1 MLTEKTIIDKIELV
15 ENAVQI
21 RHKNIIEKDGVEIAS
36 TFHREVVMKE
46 NDTSHLPLK
55 IQKICALWLGTEE

>member
-15 ENAVQI
+15 EGAVQI
-21 RHKNIIEKDGVEIAS
+21 RHKNIIERDGVEIAS

-46 NDTSHLPLK
+46 SDTSHLPLK
-55 IQKICALWLGTEE
+55 IQKICELWLND

>member
-1 MLTEKTIIDKIELV
+1 MLTETSIIDKIELV

-36 TFHREVVMKE
+36 TFHREVVTKE
-46 NDTSHLPLK
+46 NDTIHLPLK
-55 IQKICALWLGTEE
+55 IQKICELWLND

>member
-1 MLTEKTIIDKIELV
+1 MLTEKSIIDKIELV

-36 TFHREVVMKE
+36 TFHREVVTK
-46 NDTSHLPLK
+46 DSDVKHLDK
-55 IQKICALWLGTEE
+55 KTQAICKLWLKG

>member
-1 MLTEKTIIDKIELV
+1 MLTEKTFIDKIELV

-36 TFHREVVMKE
+36 TFYREVVTTDSDVK
-46 NDTSHLPLK
+46 HLDK
-55 IQKICALWLGTEE
+55 KTQAICKLWLKG

>member
-1 MLTEKTIIDKIELV
+1 MLKDKSIIDKIELV

-36 TFHREVVMKE
+36 TFHREVVTNE
-46 NDTSHLPLK
+46 WNHLPDK
-55 IQKICALWLGTEE
+55 IQRICELWIGTEGT

>member
-36 TFHREVVMKE
+36 TFHREFVTKNSDMK
-46 NDTSHLPLK
+46 HLPLR
-55 IQKICALWLGTEE
+55 IQKICELWLGN

>member
-1 MLTEKTIIDKIELV
+1 MLTEKSVIDKIELV

-36 TFHREVVMKE
+36 TFHREVVTKE
-46 NDTSHLPLK
+46 SNTSHLPLK
-55 IQKICALWLGTEE
+55 IQKICELWLGN

>member
-1 MLTEKTIIDKIELV
+1 MLTEKSIIDKVELV

-36 TFHREVVMKE
+36 TFHREVVTKE

-55 IQKICALWLGTEE
+55 IQKICELWLND

>member
-15 ENAVQI
+15 ESAVQI

-36 TFHREVVMKE
+36 TFHREVVTKE
-46 NDTSHLPLK
+46 NDTSNLPLK
-55 IQKICALWLGTEE
+55 IQKICELWLEN

>member
-1 MLTEKTIIDKIELV
+1 MYNETKQIDRIELV

-36 TFHREVVMKE
+36 TFRREVVTKE
-46 NDTSHLPLK
+46 TNTSHLSLK
-55 IQKICALWLGTEE
+55 IQKICELWLE

>member
-36 TFHREVVMKE
+36 TFHREVITK
-46 NDTSHLPLK
+46 DSDIKHLDNK
-55 IQKICALWLGTEE
+55 IQGICKLWLE

>member
-1 MLTEKTIIDKIELV
+1 MLTEKSIIDKIELV

-36 TFHREVVMKE
+36 TFHREVVT
-46 NDTSHLPLK
+46 NDWKHLPDK
-55 IQKICALWLGTEE
+55 IQRICELWLGTEGT